1 MGKQIKLTE
10 EGLKQLIRESVRQ
23 SMNEAGWRDK
33 FNKWGRKINWFNGK
47 KYDDEY
53 KERRLTKIN

>member
-1 MGKQIKLTE
+1 MGKQIRLTE

-33 FNKWGRKINWFNGK
+33 FNKWGRKMQNKTANWFNGK
-47 KYDDEY
+47 KYDDDY
-53 KERRLTKIN
+53 INH